1 MCCLSNNILHIS
13 WLEVFICWWLL
24 LNTSGRIKSSH
35 ITKVVALSKILELNI
50 LTTIITEV
58 VTLSKVLEL
67 NILTTVITETG
78 HHGNIHILHLLSIN
92 TSDSGYLGV
101 VRDRNVDIRVLGVLL

>member
-1 MCCLSNNILHIS
+1 MIFIESIYRNNQSVVVCCLSNIFDIS
-13 WLEVFICWWLL
+13 SLQVVLCFWLL
-24 LNTSGRIKSSH
+24 LNTQGRIKSTL
-35 ITKVVALSKILELNI
+35 ITKVA
-50 LTTIITEV
+50 
-58 VTLSKVLEL
+58 TLSKVLEI